1 MFERVSVV
9 DGCWW
14 CWGKKTEVGA
24 GGGKGFVLR
33 SEISCDPYALVNRNV
48 QKSQGWGCENT

>member
-1 MFERVSVV
+1 MEEREREEGWMFERVSVV

-24 GGGKGFVLR
+24 GGKGVCIA
-33 SEISCDPYALVNRNV
+33 S
-48 QKSQGWGCENT
+48 